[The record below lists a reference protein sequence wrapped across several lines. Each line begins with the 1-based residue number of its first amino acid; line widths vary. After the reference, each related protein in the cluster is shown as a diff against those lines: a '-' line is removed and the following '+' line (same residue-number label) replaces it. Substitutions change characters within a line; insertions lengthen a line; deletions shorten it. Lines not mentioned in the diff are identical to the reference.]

1 MHILKIQSNSAP
13 SLCNCRSLA
22 FLNLCIKIKKCILPN
37 CWMCCQ
43 NCKKKIV
50 HIKRCICQNR
60 QKYLYK
66 EGTNQSDFQV
76 TMLWVN
82 STASHSLFRGFFD
95 PLTCW
100 EVIQYWYLSWSG
112 QFPIMN
118 NLSLLEEGF
127 SLWQIRRSFQKENPA
142 QCHFVASL
150 ILNSK
155 SYPKRSPPNLM
166 W

>member
-1 MHILKIQSNSAP
+1 MQLPITCFSEFMHKNKKMYSSKL
-13 SLCNCRSLA
+13 
-22 FLNLCIKIKKCILPN
+22 LNVLSKL
-37 CWMCCQ
+37 Q
-43 NCKKKIV
+43 KKIV

-60 QKYLYK
+60 QIYLYK

-95 PLTCW
+95 PLTWW